1 MPTRSGRLEKRVQLA
16 APVQI
21 TSLEDPSA
29 SERTT
34 AENIS
39 SLGIRVLAKRPRAP
53 NERLMIKSLEGDSRT
68 LVRVVY
74 CQRLPDGRYGI
85 GLQFQAASLN

>member
-1 MPTRSGRLEKRVQLA
+1 MPSRSGRLEKRVQLA

-21 TSLEDPSA
+21 SSPQDPSA

-39 SLGIRVLAKRPRAP
+39 SLGIRVLAQRPRKP
-53 NERLMIKSLEGDSRT
+53 NERLVIRSLEGNSRT
-68 LVRVVY
+68 FVRVVY
-74 CQRLPDGRYGI
+74 CQRLLDGRYAI
-85 GLQFQAASLN
+85 GLQFQGASFS